1 MLFSFS
7 LSDLIKIFIKN
18 LFLRLEKSRKIY
30 ELLEK
35 FQKKKQKKSMR
46 YDNMDVWLERSNE
59 TLLWLKSSI
68 LNSIFMASI
77 K

>member
-35 FQKKKQKKSMR
+35 FQKKKTEKI
-46 YDNMDVWLERSNE
+46 NE
-59 TLLWLKSSI
+59 I
-68 LNSIFMASI
+68 
-77 K
+77 

>member
-1 MLFSFS
+1 MININWMLFSFS

-35 FQKKKQKKSMR
+35 FQKKNRKNQWDMIIWM
-46 YDNMDVWLERSNE
+46 YG
-59 TLLWLKSSI
+59 
-68 LNSIFMASI
+68 
-77 K
+77 